1 MTFISWYKLPME
13 INLEQLSVRPAS
25 KSEELRYRELM
36 QKHHYL
42 GDLAKIGH
50 TLWYV
55 ATYGEEWA
63 ALISFSA
70 AAWKCRARD
79 HWIGWNYRH
88 QYSRLNLIANNS
100 RFLILPD
107 WHYPNLGS
115 KVLSLCQRRITAD
128 WQAYF
133 GKPLLLLETFVDP
146 TRFHGTVYRA
156 ANWDCVGQTQGY
168 RRTSEGYSADNNA
181 PKLVFVRPLQKDA
194 QAQLSHPILNP
205 LYPPQSPK
213 MMLTAEQMKS
223 LPDFFLDIPDPRRA
237 QGRRHP
243 LPVVLSI
250 ATAAVLC
257 GMRGYKA
264 IAGWAKD
271 LRPKAR
277 ERFRCRRQKGGSYC
291 VPSESII
298 RDVLIRIDP
307 VELDKALR
315 KWNAK
320 FGQDDQSLAID
331 GKTMCNAI
339 DEQGQQTHIMSV
351 IGHESAQCYTQKK
364 SVHCR

>member
-1 MTFISWYKLPME
+1 MKIH
-13 INLEQLSVRPAS
+13 LEHLSVRPVT
-25 KSEELRYRELM
+25 KTEEIRYRELM
-36 QKHHYL
+36 QAHHYL

-63 ALISFSA
+63 ALLSFSA
-70 AAWKCRARD
+70 SALKCGARD
-79 HWIGWNYRH
+79 RWIGWHYRH
-88 QYSRLNLIANNS
+88 QFSRLNFIANNS

-115 KVLSLCQRRITAD
+115 KVLSLCTQRINAD
-128 WQAYF
+128 WQAHF

-146 TRFHGTVYRA
+146 IRFHGTVYRA
-156 ANWDCVGQTQGY
+156 ANWTYVGKTRGY
-168 RRTSEGYSADNNA
+168 RRTREGYSASANS
-181 PKLVFVRPLQKDA
+181 PKLVFVRPLQQDA
-194 QAQLSHPILNP
+194 KIQLARP
-205 LYPPQSPK
+205 LLDSLYQPQSPK

-223 LPDFFLDIPDPRRA
+223 LPDFFSEIPDPRRA

-243 LPVVLSI
+243 LPVVLAI

-271 LRPKAR
+271 LSPQAR
-277 ERFRCRRQKGGSYC
+277 ARFRCRRNKGIYS

-298 RDVLIRIDP
+298 RDVLIRVDP
-307 VELDKALR
+307 VDLDQAFQ
-315 KWNAK
+315 KWNAL
-320 FGQDDQSLAID
+320 FGQEDQSLAID

-339 DEQGQQTHIMSV
+339 DEQGRQTHIMSV

-364 SVHCR
+364 SACCL